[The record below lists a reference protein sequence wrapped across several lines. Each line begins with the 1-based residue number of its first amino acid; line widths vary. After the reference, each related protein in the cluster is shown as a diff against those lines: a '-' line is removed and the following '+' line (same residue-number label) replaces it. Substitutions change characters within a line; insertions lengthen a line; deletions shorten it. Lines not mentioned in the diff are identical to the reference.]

1 MPARELVALEGVG
14 EGAAADLLAE
24 LGLTEEPHDV
34 PPATFSGGR
43 RQMLNLALTLARPR
57 PLLLLDEVTASL
69 DPARREVALE
79 ALLARN
85 RARVAILDLFHDAPR
100 PPGLVDRVVAL
111 RDGTVVAAT

>member
-1 MPARELVALEGVG
+1 VPARELVALEGVG

-79 ALLARN
+79 ALLAR
-85 RARVAILDLFHDAPR
+85 RRSGVAILAVFRDAPR
-100 PPGLVDRVVAL
+100 LPGLVDRVVAL